1 MEMMW
6 MWPSF
11 GVNDGHDD
19 LTKETQADEPLL
31 VVYEPIVFVGIRHA
45 LEHLLRVDEVE
56 SMLSEI
62 SPPFRLIPRDH

>member
-1 MEMMW
+1 
-6 MWPSF
+6 MWPFF

-31 VVYEPIVFVGIRHA
+31 VVSEPIVFVGIRHTI
-45 LEHLLRVDEVE
+45 EHVLGVDEVE
-56 SMLSEI
+56 AMLSEI